1 MFPGL
6 GTVPYWMVA
15 VPVFEPR
22 IPPGRK
28 TLQYRL
34 DRIQIWT
41 LSVRA
46 NGRQVSVTLVYL
58 EHCNRRKSPVTYK

>member
-6 GTVPYWMVA
+6 GTVPYRTFA
-15 VPVFEPR
+15 IPVFEPR

-34 DRIQIWT
+34 DRIQDLDVT
-41 LSVRA
+41 VRA
-46 NGRQVSVTLVYL
+46 IGRQVSVTLVYL
-58 EHCNRRKSPVTYK
+58 EHCNRPKSPVTYK